1 MKNPDRDHPNATE
14 FACNDD
20 SCFEKAKAQGQQ
32 RFTLIAQDKTAPRC
46 IAFWILENIETAP
59 EDKLRH
65 ALEDALRAR
74 KWPSRKLAD

>member
-1 MKNPDRDHPNATE
+1 MAKEYPNATE

-20 SCFEKAKAQGQQ
+20 SCFEKAKATGEQ
-32 RFTLIAQDKTAPRC
+32 RFTLRAQDMTTPAT
-46 IAFWILENIETAP
+46 IAFWISQNIETAS

-74 KWPSRKLAD
+74 KWPKRKMPD